1 MHAIRHSG
9 GIHKNAL
16 FRGRST
22 FVAMVTTVAFIQKR
36 RKKSLFFVFRVF
48 FATFLYEN
56 ETPGLEQATV
66 ITMATRVLQPL
77 KRAFCVYPLS
87 A

>member
-1 MHAIRHSG
+1 MKIFNPPHILHAIRHSG

-36 RKKSLFFVFRVF
+36 RKKSVKCL
-48 FATFLYEN
+48 FLYLKLN
-56 ETPGLEQATV
+56 TT
-66 ITMATRVLQPL
+66 LQISTSNMHSDIIRLHFDIFYFP
-77 KRAFCVYPLS
+77 
-87 A
+87 